1 MKYIG
6 RLFLLLLATALLGC
20 SAAPDPAGGYAPG
33 ESERLILY
41 TSHKKEVYEPIVREF
56 EERTSIWVT
65 VVTGGTNELLDE
77 IAAHPDDAVCDVMF
91 GGGADSLLSC
101 RGLFLPYACAEE
113 SSVSEAYRTPD
124 DCVTPFS
131 ALPIVLIYHTKL
143 VDAEHLN
150 GWSDLLDPAWK
161 GKIAFADPNV
171 SGSSYTALRTLCECI
186 GGDRDEVMRAF
197 AENLD
202 GKQLS
207 GSGEVLRAVAD
218 GRFPIG
224 VTLEETAWKYI
235 LADNDIGIVYPS
247 EGTSAVP
254 DGCAILKNAPH
265 IDNAKLFVEFILG
278 RDMQTKL
285 VSEQWRRSVRTDVP
299 APEALPDADA
309 LSLIRF
315 DYRSEISMHDEVLTA
330 WAALTEGKQ

>member
-1 MKYIG
+1 MK
-6 RLFLLLLATALLGC
+6 RFLMLLLALLLLGC
-20 SAAPDPAGGYAPG
+20 RAVENPINGYEPD

-56 EERTSIWVT
+56 EERTGIWVT
-65 VVTGGTNELLDE
+65 VVNGGTNELLDE
-77 IAAHPDDAVCDVMF
+77 IEAHPDDPICDVMF
-91 GGGADSLLSC
+91 GGGVDSLLSC
-101 RGLFLPYACAEE
+101 RDLFLPYACSEDDA
-113 SSVSEAYRTPD
+113 VSEAYRTPD
-124 DCVTPFS
+124 DRVTPFS

-143 VDAEHLN
+143 VDPENLS
-150 GWSDLLDPAWK
+150 GWSSLLDPAWK

-186 GGDRDEVMRAF
+186 GGDRDEVMRTF
-197 AENLD
+197 ADNID

-235 LADNDIGIVYPS
+235 LADNDIGVVYPA

-254 DGCAILKNAPH
+254 DGCAILNNAPH
-265 IDNAKLFVEFILG
+265 MDNAKLFVEFILG
-278 RDMQTKL
+278 RDVQTML
-285 VSEQWRRSVRTDVP
+285 VSEQWRRSVRADVP
-299 APEALPDADA
+299 APEALPDANA

-315 DYRSEISMHDEVLTA
+315 NYRNEIRMHGEVLALWT
-330 WAALTEGKQ
+330 ALTEEQP